1 MSSTLEPAGPDQAGR
16 LITPADPAGARA
28 PGGRGSDLRLHQELS
43 GLVTE
48 DRRDDL
54 ADLDLRSTLELVTLM
69 RDEDVAVPSA
79 ILCAIHQI
87 AAAIDAIA
95 QRMTRGGRLI
105 YIGAGTAGRVGVLDA
120 SECPPTF
127 GVAPG
132 AVIGLLAGG
141 FTAFTTAVENAED
154 DEDAAAA
161 DLDRVGVGEPDSVV
175 AVTASG
181 RTPYAVAAARH
192 AKRRGAL
199 TVGVAC
205 TPNSPVAATSDHA
218 IEVVVG
224 PELLSGSTRLKA
236 GTAQK
241 QVLNMI
247 STVVMIRLGHTYG
260 NLMVDLR
267 ATNEKLRVRAVR
279 IVEQAA
285 GVAPEVAAAALQE
298 AAGEVKPAI
307 LHLIRGVDVAEARR
321 LLETHGGHLRAAIS
335 S

>member
-1 MSSTLEPAGPDQAGR
+1 MSTTWEPAGHDRDGGVAAPG
-16 LITPADPAGARA
+16 DPAGARA
-28 PGGRGSDLRLHQELS
+28 SADNGVDLRLHHELS
-43 GLVTE
+43 DLVTE

-54 ADLDLRSTLELVTLM
+54 ADLDLRPTLKLVTLM
-69 RDEDVAVPSA
+69 CDEQAAVSA
-79 ILCAIHQI
+79 AVERAIPQI

-95 QRMTRGGRLI
+95 QRMARGGRLV
-105 YIGAGTAGRVGVLDA
+105 YIGAGTAGRIGVLDA

-127 GVAPG
+127 GVTPD

-141 FTAFTTAVENAED
+141 EAAFTTAVENAED
-154 DEDAAAA
+154 DEEAAGA
-161 DLDRVGVGEPDSVV
+161 DLDRVGVGEQDSVV
-175 AVTASG
+175 AITASG
-181 RTPYAVAAARH
+181 RTPYAVAGARH
-192 AKRRGAL
+192 ARSRGAL

-205 TPNSPVAATSDHA
+205 TPDSPVAAASDHA

-224 PELLSGSTRLKA
+224 PEMLSGSTRLKA

-260 NLMVDLR
+260 SLMVDLR
-267 ATNEKLRVRAVR
+267 ATNEKLRVRTVR

-285 GVAPEVAAAALQE
+285 GVAPDVAAAALQE

-307 LHLIRGVDVAEARR
+307 LHLLRGVDVEQARR
-321 LLETHGGHLRAAIS
+321 LLEAHGGHLRAAIGS
-335 S
+335 